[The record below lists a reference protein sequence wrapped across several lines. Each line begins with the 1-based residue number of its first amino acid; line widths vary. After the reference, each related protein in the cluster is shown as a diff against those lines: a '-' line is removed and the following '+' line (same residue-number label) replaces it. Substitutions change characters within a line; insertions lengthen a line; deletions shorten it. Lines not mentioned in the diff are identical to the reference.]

1 MYARKDIERIFN
13 SMYSLTDRLE
23 DLQQDLMPDSFST
36 QLNVSRLRA
45 TLTEI
50 YRDMESEIA
59 KVDNVS

>member
-59 KVDNVS
+59 KVQ

>member
-1 MYARKDIERIFN
+1 MYARKDIERIFL
-13 SMYSLTDRLE
+13 SMYSLADRLE

-50 YRDMESEIA
+50 YRDMESEID
-59 KVDNVS
+59 KVDI

>member
-23 DLQQDLMPDSFST
+23 DLQKDLMPDSFST

-45 TLTEI
+45 TITEI
-50 YRDMESEIA
+50 YRDMESEID
-59 KVDNVS
+59 KVDI

>member
-1 MYARKDIERIFN
+1 MYARKDIERIFL

-23 DLQQDLMPDSFST
+23 DLQTDLMPDSFST

-50 YRDMESEIA
+50 YRDMESEIDR
-59 KVDNVS
+59 VDI

>member
-50 YRDMESEIA
+50 YRDMESEIDR
-59 KVDNVS
+59 VDI

>member
-23 DLQQDLMPDSFST
+23 DLQKDLMPDSFST

-50 YRDMESEIA
+50 YRDMESEID
-59 KVDNVS
+59 KVDI

>member
-45 TLTEI
+45 TLSEI
-50 YRDMESEIA
+50 ERDMQDEIA
-59 KVDNVS
+59 KVDI

>member
-1 MYARKDIERIFN
+1 MYARKDIERIFL
-13 SMYSLTDRLE
+13 SMYSLADRLE

-50 YRDMESEIA
+50 YRDVESEIDR
-59 KVDNVS
+59 VDI

>member
-23 DLQQDLMPDSFST
+23 DLQTDLMPDSFST

-45 TLTEI
+45 TLSEI
-50 YRDMESEIA
+50 ERDMQDEIA
-59 KVDNVS
+59 KVDI

>member
-23 DLQQDLMPDSFST
+23 DLQTDLMPDSFST

>member
-13 SMYSLTDRLE
+13 SMYSLTDKLE

-45 TLTEI
+45 TITEI
-50 YRDMESEIA
+50 YRDMESEIDQ
-59 KVDNVS
+59 VDI